1 MPNQR
6 QAISARVCYEGD
18 SAVIRFA
25 GSRLSI
31 THDNARDFYELL
43 RPAAQWAGRR
53 RLVLDLCNVDLVSA
67 AGLGVLVKLHKELR
81 DAGTALVL
89 RGLQEPV
96 HEVFEATRLTELLNM
111 EPAAA
116 APDAPAPAPHPSQPP
131 PRPLPPDDSG
141 GHRTPTYVQPRKGD
155 SSMKAHTGP
164 AVLRAA
170 LAILAVALALSLTSL
185 FPPLRQS
192 PYALFLAAVA
202 LSAWY
207 AGWWA
212 ALLATVLSG
221 LALDFFFLPPLY
233 TLGPEPED
241 GVRLGAFLFAGGL
254 TVLLEATR
262 ARLEASLA
270 QRVRRGRESLAV
282 IAHELRNFLHPMA
295 TAARALRGEQVRGP
309 AADRCLEIL
318 ERKLQQM
325 GRLVH
330 DLVDAGRLEQGK
342 LRLRLES
349 VDLAAAVRDAV
360 DAALPLF
367 EERGHQV
374 TFQGPAVALRLEA
387 DATRLEQIVTNLLI
401 NAAKYTERG
410 GRIAVRVERAP
421 AEAVVRVRD
430 TGVGIAPDKL
440 SHVFDLFAQ
449 AGRGT
454 PDGLGVGLSL
464 ARSLARLHGGDVT
477 VRSDGP
483 GMGSEF
489 VVHLPLPSVERQAA
503 GSRER
508 AGRT

>member
-1 MPNQR
+1 
-6 QAISARVCYEGD
+6 
-18 SAVIRFA
+18 
-25 GSRLSI
+25 
-31 THDNARDFYELL
+31 
-43 RPAAQWAGRR
+43 
-53 RLVLDLCNVDLVSA
+53 
-67 AGLGVLVKLHKELR
+67 
-81 DAGTALVL
+81 
-89 RGLQEPV
+89 
-96 HEVFEATRLTELLNM
+96 
-111 EPAAA
+111 
-116 APDAPAPAPHPSQPP
+116 
-131 PRPLPPDDSG
+131 
-141 GHRTPTYVQPRKGD
+141 
-155 SSMKAHTGP
+155 
-164 AVLRAA
+164 
-170 LAILAVALALSLTSL
+170 
-185 FPPLRQS
+185 
-192 PYALFLAAVA
+192 
-202 LSAWY
+202 
-207 AGWWA
+207 
-212 ALLATVLSG
+212 
-221 LALDFFFLPPLY
+221 
-233 TLGPEPED
+233 
-241 GVRLGAFLFAGGL
+241 
-254 TVLLEATR
+254 
-262 ARLEASLA
+262 
-270 QRVRRGRESLAV
+270 
-282 IAHELRNFLHPMA
+282 
-295 TAARALRGEQVRGP
+295 
-309 AADRCLEIL
+309 
-318 ERKLQQM
+318 
-325 GRLVH
+325 
-330 DLVDAGRLEQGK
+330 
-342 LRLRLES
+342 